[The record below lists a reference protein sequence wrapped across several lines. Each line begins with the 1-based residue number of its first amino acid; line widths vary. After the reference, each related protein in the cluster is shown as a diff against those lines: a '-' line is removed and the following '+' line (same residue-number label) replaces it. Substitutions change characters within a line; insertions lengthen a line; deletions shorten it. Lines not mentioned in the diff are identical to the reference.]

1 MKKIQATCIILI
13 ILGIIVLEYT
23 KPDLEQRAIS
33 VVEEMIEAFSIMD
46 KDRLELT
53 LTEELF
59 TVLEKDLQNDPSTE
73 THLIFTITDIHIT
86 EITDHTA
93 KVESVIEVS
102 ATDWTETEL
111 SNVIFS
117 LVRWKNT
124 WKIADINS

>member
-33 VVEEMIEAFSIMD
+33 VVEEMIEAYSIVD

-53 LTEELF
+53 VTEEMF
-59 TVLEKDLQNDPSTE
+59 TVLEKDLPNDPTTE
-73 THLIFTITDIHIT
+73 TRLIFTITDIHIT
-86 EITDHTA
+86 EITDNTA

-102 ATDWTETEL
+102 ATDWTETEQI
-111 SNVIFS
+111 NVIFT

-124 WKIADINS
+124 WKIAAIDS